1 MIDLENITIK
11 VREIALQAGAFL
23 RNERS
28 TFDYSKV
35 EKKNA
40 HDYVSYVDKES
51 ERRIVAQLHELVPE
65 AGFIAEEGSGSLTTE
80 EYCWLVDPLDGTTNF
95 IHNIA
100 PYCVSIALR
109 NREELLLGV
118 VYEVCR
124 DELYW
129 TYKGAPSYLNGEE
142 IHVSCVS
149 DMDEAF
155 VALGFPYDSHR
166 YKPLAEH
173 IVHALYGNVGGL
185 RLQGAAAAELCYVAA
200 GRFEVRIEG
209 LLGPW
214 DIAAGSIILMNA
226 GGKVTDYSGGEDFYS
241 GREVLATNGKL
252 HDEFLEIVG
261 KR

>member
-1 MIDLENITIK
+1 MDLEQITIK

-28 TFDYSKV
+28 NFDRSKV
-35 EKKNA
+35 EKKSA

-51 ERRIVAQLHELVPE
+51 ERQIVAQLRELLPE

-95 IHNIA
+95 IHNNS

-109 NREELLLGV
+109 DRNEMLVGV

-129 TYKGAPSYLNGEE
+129 TYKGSPSYLNGEE
-142 IHVSCVS
+142 IHVSNIS

-155 VALGFPYDSHR
+155 VALGFPYDYDS
-166 YKPLAEH
+166 YKPLAER
-173 IVHALYGNVGGL
+173 IVHDLYGNVGGL
-185 RLQGAAAAELCYVAA
+185 RLLGAAAAELCYVAA

-214 DIAAGSIILMNA
+214 DIAAGSLILMNA
-226 GGKVTDYSGGEDFYS
+226 GGKVTDYSGGNDFYS
-241 GREVLATNGKL
+241 GREVLATNGRL
-252 HDEFLEIVG
+252 HQEFLKIVG